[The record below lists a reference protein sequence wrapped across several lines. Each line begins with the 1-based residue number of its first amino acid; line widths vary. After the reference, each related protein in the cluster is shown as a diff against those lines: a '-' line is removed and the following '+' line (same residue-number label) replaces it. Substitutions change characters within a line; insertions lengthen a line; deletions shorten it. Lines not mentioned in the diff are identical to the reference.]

1 MTNTSFT
8 IEGITIAHRFKAPKG
23 WYSAEYA
30 AERPR
35 HGLIYVL
42 EGSARYE
49 MSSGESFT
57 AEKDDILCMPKGC
70 SYLTHAG
77 DSFLHLTINFDMQG
91 VLELPLRRHCAD
103 GEKTRRD
110 MHRII
115 SEWSERAPNYREKS
129 LGRLYLL
136 LCEQIDICHRDRGET
151 REKLQNAIALL
162 ESDCSD
168 EISVARLAESCA
180 MSETYF
186 RKLFA
191 NAFGMSPMAY
201 MTHKRMSYACELLQ
215 NTGLSIEEVCYES
228 GYKDPSYFCR
238 MFKKFTG
245 MPPSEYR
252 AAGGA

>member
-1 MTNTSFT
+1 MANTSFT
-8 IEGITIAHRFKAPKG
+8 IEGITIAHKFKAPKN

-49 MSSGESFT
+49 MNSGESFT
-57 AEKDDILCMPKGC
+57 VEKDDILCMPKGC
-70 SYLTHAG
+70 SYQTHAG
-77 DSFLHLTINFDMQG
+77 ESFLHMTINFDLEG
-91 VLELPLRRHCAD
+91 SLELPIRRHCTED
-103 GEKTRRD
+103 EKTRRD
-110 MHRII
+110 MQRLI

-129 LGRLYLL
+129 IGRLYLL
-136 LCEQIDICHRDRGET
+136 LCEQLDICTRGRGET

-162 ESDCSD
+162 DSECSD

-191 NAFGMSPMAY
+191 KAFGMSPMAY

-215 NTGLSIEEVCYES
+215 NTGLTVEEVCYES

-245 MPPSEYR
+245 LPPSEYR
-252 AAGGA
+252 AAGKA